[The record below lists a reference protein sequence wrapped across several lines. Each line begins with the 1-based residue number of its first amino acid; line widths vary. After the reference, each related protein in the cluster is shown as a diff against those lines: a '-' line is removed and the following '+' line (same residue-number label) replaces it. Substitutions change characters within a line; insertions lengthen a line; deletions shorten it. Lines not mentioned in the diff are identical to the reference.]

1 MSVILHYLV
10 NILLYLFL
18 KACCHY
24 NYCNYSS
31 PYFRWFQICWT
42 AKVSSGKIAWNEFLA
57 LFEYFVLHESR
68 GERYMLNN
76 YYLKLVDMSPFIYD
90 IPEEEWDRYIDKGFC
105 HFKIQGRE
113 LTESQLFAEFF
124 PYLIRPQFYPMAIS
138 IINDI

>member
-1 MSVILHYLV
+1 MSEILSYIV

-24 NYCNYSS
+24 NNCNYSS

-57 LFEYFVLHESR
+57 LFEYFALHESR

-90 IPEEEWDRYIDKGFC
+90 IPEEEWEKLACQIYMGKNKTKTVSKPKQSRK
-105 HFKIQGRE
+105 KTTKKRKKNE
-113 LTESQLFAEFF
+113 T
-124 PYLIRPQFYPMAIS
+124 
-138 IINDI
+138 II